1 MKGYLLYFGVN
12 NINGVIRRVSL
23 VSIMVSCWERQ
34 FVPRDWEGGSVVW
47 LKTLTAVLENTSWVL
62 ITQMVAH
69 N

>member
-23 VSIMVSCWERQ
+23 VSIMVSCWERK
-34 FVPRDWEGGSVVW
+34 FVPRDWEDGSVVW
-47 LKTLTAVLENTSWVL
+47 LKTLTALLENTSWVP